1 MRTPRTTLARR
12 QLLAGGLA
20 LGASGCGF
28 ILYPNRRGR
37 SGGQVD
43 IPVLI
48 IDLLWLLPGL
58 IPGAVC
64 LIVDFTTGCIYRGGG
79 RAETSSSPSP
89 DASRVST
96 VDVVLDGDVV
106 ATGTVRPDR
115 KAELAWVKQVDH
127 SAVRERGQVFVRSG
141 PALANAELRGLL

>member
-1 MRTPRTTLARR
+1 MTSPSTLARR

-20 LGASGCGF
+20 IGASGCGF

-37 SGGQVD
+37 TGGQVD

-79 RAETSSSPSP
+79 RAETSSPPSP

-96 VDVVLDGDVV
+96 VDVVLDGVVV
-106 ATGTVRPDR
+106 ATGSVQPDR
-115 KAELAWVKQVDH
+115 KAALEWRAGVDQA
-127 SAVRERGQVFVRSG
+127 AVRARGQVFVRSG
-141 PALANAELRGLL
+141 PALANAELSGLL